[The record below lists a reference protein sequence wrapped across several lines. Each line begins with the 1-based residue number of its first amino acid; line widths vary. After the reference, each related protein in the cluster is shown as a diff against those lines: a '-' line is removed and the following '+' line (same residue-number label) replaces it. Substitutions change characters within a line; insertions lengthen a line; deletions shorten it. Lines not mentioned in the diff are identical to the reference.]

1 MAHKHARPRPHAEF
15 RHRSQVPM
23 PAVEEVE
30 QRLVDLLS
38 PSLLAPRQME
48 RYDPR
53 QPQRVIRMR
62 QRLLTLPVMVAIVV
76 SLVWRRMPAVTEV
89 QRVLARE
96 GLLWV
101 TPVRVSVQAL
111 TKRLD
116 VLPAA
121 VMGQL
126 FAEVCVQLQAQAP
139 PALPHP
145 RWAPVRDAFSL
156 IAIVDGS
163 TLEALRKKTQ
173 VLRERQGLV
182 LGGKMMVMVEAFSH
196 RPLWQLYTDDA
207 AANDKRFAAEIMTA
221 LPIRGLLV
229 FDLGFFSFLW
239 FDDFT
244 DQQKFFVT
252 RMRAKI
258 AYRTVQVLSQG
269 PYYRDE
275 IIQVGQ
281 YRSNPCKHPL
291 RMVSVLWQGVW
302 YRYLTNVLDPQV
314 LSARQVCELYRRR
327 WRIEDAFAVTKRVLD
342 LAYLWTGSTNAVQL
356 QIYATLIFYA
366 VLLTICQQVAQVL
379 GEPLERISVE
389 MVFRAFYHYSR
400 AVQCGESDD
409 LVLFLAEHAK
419 LLGIVKRW
427 RKHHREC
434 SQLESI
440 IWGDP

>member
-1 MAHKHARPRPHAEF
+1 MAHKHTRSRPHAEF
-15 RHRSQVPM
+15 RHRSQIPM

-30 QRLVDLLS
+30 QRLLDVLT
-38 PSLLAPRQME
+38 PSLLAPRQLE
-48 RYDPR
+48 RHDPR
-53 QPQRVIRMR
+53 QPQRRIRMR
-62 QRLLTLPVMVAIVV
+62 QRLLTLPVIVAIIV
-76 SLVWRRMPAVTEV
+76 SLVWRRVPSIAEV
-89 QRVLARE
+89 QKVLARE
-96 GLLWV
+96 GMLGVAPLQ
-101 TPVRVSVQAL
+101 VSAQAI

-121 VMGQL
+121 VVGQL
-126 FAEVCVQLQAQAP
+126 FAEVCARLHAHAP
-139 PALPHP
+139 PTLPHP
-145 RWAPVRDAFSL
+145 SWEPVRQHFTRLAL
-156 IAIVDGS
+156 VDGS

-173 VLRERQGLV
+173 VLREHAGLV

-196 RPLWQLYTDDA
+196 RPLWQLSTDDA
-207 AANDKRFAAEIMTA
+207 AANDKRFTAEILAA
-221 LPIRGLLV
+221 LPVGGLLV

-244 DQQKFFVT
+244 ASERFFVT
-252 RMRAKI
+252 RMREKT
-258 AYRTVQVLSQG
+258 AYRTVQELRRS
-269 PYYRDE
+269 PHYRDE

-281 YRSNPCKHPL
+281 YRSNPCQHPL

-327 WRIEDAFAVTKRVLD
+327 WRIEDAFALTKRLLD
-342 LAYLWTGSTNAVQL
+342 LAYVWTGSTNAVQL

-366 VLLTICQQVAQVL
+366 VLVTICQQIAQAL

-400 AVQCGESDD
+400 AVQRGESDH
-409 LVLFLAEHAK
+409 LVSFLAEHAK
-419 LLGIVKRW
+419 LLGIVKRQ
-427 RKHHREC
+427 RKSHRERQ
-434 SQLESI
+434 QLEAI

>member
-1 MAHKHARPRPHAEF
+1 
-15 RHRSQVPM
+15 M

-30 QRLVDLLS
+30 QRLLDVLT
-38 PSLLAPRQME
+38 PSLLAPRQLE
-48 RYDPR
+48 RHDPR
-53 QPQRVIRMR
+53 QPQRLIRMR
-62 QRLLTLPVMVAIVV
+62 QRLLTLPVIVAIIV
-76 SLVWRRMPAVTEV
+76 SLVWRRVPSIAEV
-89 QRVLARE
+89 QKVLARE
-96 GLLWV
+96 GMLGVAPLQ
-101 TPVRVSVQAL
+101 VSAQAI

-121 VMGQL
+121 VVGQL
-126 FAEVCVQLQAQAP
+126 FAEVCARLHAHAP

-145 RWAPVRDAFSL
+145 SWEPVRQHFPRLAL
-156 IAIVDGS
+156 VDGS

-173 VLRERQGLV
+173 VLREHAGLV

-207 AANDKRFAAEIMTA
+207 AANDKRFTAEILAA
-221 LPIRGLLV
+221 LPVGGLLV

-244 DQQKFFVT
+244 ASDRFFVT
-252 RMRAKI
+252 RMREKT
-258 AYRTVQVLSQG
+258 AYRTVQELRSS
-269 PYYRDE
+269 PHSRDE

-281 YRSNPCKHPL
+281 YRSNPCQHPL

-327 WRIEDAFAVTKRVLD
+327 WRIEDAFALTKRLLD
-342 LAYLWTGSTNAVQL
+342 LAYVWTGSTNAVQL

-366 VLLTICQQVAQVL
+366 VLVTICQQIAQAL

-400 AVQCGESDD
+400 AVQHGESNH
-409 LVLFLAEHAK
+409 LVSFLAEHAK
-419 LLGIVKRW
+419 LLGIVKRQ
-427 RKHHREC
+427 RKSHRERQ
-434 SQLESI
+434 QLETI

>member
-1 MAHKHARPRPHAEF
+1 MAHKQTRPWSHSEF
-15 RHRSQVPM
+15 RHRSQIPM

-30 QRLVDLLS
+30 QRLLDVLT
-38 PSLLAPRQME
+38 PSLLAPRQLE
-48 RYDPR
+48 RHDPR
-53 QPQRVIRMR
+53 QPQRLIRMR
-62 QRLLTLPVMVAIVV
+62 QRLLTLPVIVAIIV
-76 SLVWRRMPAVTEV
+76 SLVWRRVPSIAEV
-89 QRVLARE
+89 QKVLARE
-96 GLLWV
+96 GMLGVAPLQ
-101 TPVRVSVQAL
+101 VSAQAI

-121 VMGQL
+121 VVGQL
-126 FAEVCVQLQAQAP
+126 FAEVCARLHAHAP
-139 PALPHP
+139 PTLPHP
-145 RWAPVRDAFSL
+145 SWEPVRQHFTRLAL
-156 IAIVDGS
+156 VDGS

-173 VLRERQGLV
+173 VLREHAGLV

-207 AANDKRFAAEIMTA
+207 AANDKRFTAEILAA
-221 LPIRGLLV
+221 LPVGGLLV

-244 DQQKFFVT
+244 ASERFFVT
-252 RMRAKI
+252 RMREKT
-258 AYRTVQVLSQG
+258 AYRTVQELRRS
-269 PYYRDE
+269 PHYRDE

-281 YRSNPCKHPL
+281 YRSNPCQHPL

-327 WRIEDAFAVTKRVLD
+327 WRIEDAFALTKRLLD
-342 LAYLWTGSTNAVQL
+342 LAYVWTGSTNAVQL

-366 VLLTICQQVAQVL
+366 VLVTICQQIAQAL

-400 AVQCGESDD
+400 AVQRGESDH
-409 LVLFLAEHAK
+409 LVSFLAEHAK
-419 LLGIVKRW
+419 LLGIVKRQ
-427 RKHHREC
+427 RKSHRERQ
-434 SQLESI
+434 QLEAI